1 MMALVPWTPM
11 RNFAALQGQ
20 MNQIFD
26 QFFRGGSGEEASWGG
41 STWMPPVDLYETP
54 DAFVL
59 AADLPGLTTDEIHI
73 EVHDRTLSLRGERKP
88 EAGMTEAHYQ
98 RRERA
103 YGSFQRVFTLPT
115 PVEAE
120 KVHASFKDG
129 ILALQ
134 LPKSEAAKPKRI
146 AVQS

>member
-1 MMALVPWTPM
+1 MALVPWTPM

-26 QFFRGGSGEEASWGG
+26 QFFRGGS
-41 STWMPPVDLYETP
+41 TWTPPVDLYETP

-59 AADLPGLTTDEIHI
+59 VADLPGLTKDEIHI
-73 EVHDRTLSLRGERKP
+73 EVHDRTLTLRGEHKP
-88 EAGMTEAHYQ
+88 EAGTQEEYYR
-98 RRERA
+98 RRERV

-115 PVEAE
+115 TVEAE
-120 KVHASFKDG
+120 KVHASFTDG
-129 ILALQ
+129 VLELQ